1 MHSEGLWWRSMQS
14 RAGCG
19 LTLRDDISVP
29 AATLQSLVLSSC
41 LSPNLQ
47 CEEMKVTVTQQ
58 GENLRRTKEEINEL
72 NRMIQR
78 LTAEVE
84 NVKQQVGGLLLGSA
98 LCFPPAAA
106 NFGGALSINIGFLGG
121 ASGKELTCQSRRHK
135 RYGLNPWVV
144 KIPWRRAW
152 KPTPVSLP
160 GESHGQMSLAGYSP

>member
-1 MHSEGLWWRSMQS
+1 MHPCTQRGYGGGPH
-14 RAGCG
+14 RAGQEVGQSQKKCG
-19 LTLRDDISVP
+19 LTLNDNISVP

-72 NRMIQR
+72 NRVIQR

-84 NVKQQVGGLLLGSA
+84 NAKQQVGGLLLGSA

-106 NFGGALSINIGFLGG
+106 NFGGAKPIYRLS
-121 ASGKELTCQSRRHK
+121 R
-135 RYGLNPWVV
+135 
-144 KIPWRRAW
+144 WR
-152 KPTPVSLP
+152 
-160 GESHGQMSLAGYSP
+160 